1 MNLKKEAHNLF
12 KLVFLSLFTTI
23 VISIVGVALLAFLF
37 CLSYYL
43 VCGIRLV
50 RYRETFLGILIICT
64 TSVMIGMVVW
74 LISRKVRL
82 LIRAFLEGYR
92 GRAVKTMRTDKRTTL
107 NKEVSTNGK

>member
-1 MNLKKEAHNLF
+1 MNLKKSHNLF

-23 VISIVGVALLAFLF
+23 VISIMGVALLAFLF
-37 CLSYYL
+37 GLSYYL
-43 VCGIRLV
+43 VCGIHLV

-64 TSVMIGMVVW
+64 TSVMIGMIFW

-82 LIRAFLEGYR
+82 LVRAFLEGYR
-92 GRAVKTMRTDKRTTL
+92 GQAESMMHTDKRNTL